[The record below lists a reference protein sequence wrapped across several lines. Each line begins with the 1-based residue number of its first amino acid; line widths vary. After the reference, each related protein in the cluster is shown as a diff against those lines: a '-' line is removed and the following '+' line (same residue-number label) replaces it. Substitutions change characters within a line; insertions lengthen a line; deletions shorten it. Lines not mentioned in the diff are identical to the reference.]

1 MELYL
6 IWVYLFRIS
15 LYHKV
20 LQHGCHKSFFLVN
33 GQVAIIHKEF
43 IILDK
48 GKHFK
53 YETYAKRAD
62 VKSTA

>member
-1 MELYL
+1 MAV
-6 IWVYLFRIS
+6 IN
-15 LYHKV
+15 
-20 LQHGCHKSFFLVN
+20 QFLVN

-48 GKHFK
+48 GKHSK

>member
-1 MELYL
+1 MAVINQLL
-6 IWVYLFRIS
+6 
-15 LYHKV
+15 K
-20 LQHGCHKSFFLVN
+20 N

-48 GKHFK
+48 GKHSK

-62 VKSTA
+62 VKSTASSYKFLIWFVILN